1 MKRAVAC
8 AFLLLS
14 SLTLAAQNTGT
25 ASDGASSQARN
36 SALRASDAFEVSH
49 GGGTCPIGM
58 RASQGLWD
66 HTVAVRKGLGDQKFG
81 QRISLTLKDAHP
93 SRIETATV
101 RVHGLTGK
109 SYMLQTST
117 DTNETRDAARM
128 LNVTLRRTSRWHR
141 LRGSVDF
148 GLHLGELSRVAGSL
162 RMRMALPGESQ
173 KMQFAASRLI
183 QSCSSRA
190 GRSYGAGVG
199 AGRGCEAVL
208 PSVMPSAHRIA
219 SKYILR
225 MSGSCQASSV
235 WPSVE

>member
-128 LNVTLRRTSRWHR
+128 LNVTLVEQADGTVSADLWISGFTSVSSVELQEVSYADGSSWRISENAVCRIAPDPIMLITSR
-141 LRGSVDF
+141 
-148 GLHLGELSRVAGSL
+148 
-162 RMRMALPGESQ
+162 
-173 KMQFAASRLI
+173 
-183 QSCSSRA
+183 
-190 GRSYGAGVG
+190 
-199 AGRGCEAVL
+199 
-208 PSVMPSAHRIA
+208 
-219 SKYILR
+219 
-225 MSGSCQASSV
+225 
-235 WPSVE
+235 